1 MTTTSTPGPAGTP
14 GAPGSPG
21 TQQDRLPGVLRAL
34 AVVERLGNALPH
46 PFWLFWILAGILGV
60 VSAVLA
66 AAGVSVVSPADG
78 EEVVVQNLLSGDG
91 LAMAVSTAIDN
102 FATFGPMGTIVAV
115 IMGVAIAE
123 RTGFLSAAM
132 KVSVSR
138 VPVSWVVFA
147 VAFAGTVSHVASAAA
162 YIILVP
168 LGGLAFRAVGKSPI
182 LGVVVAYTS
191 IASGYDASPVPTPN
205 DAIFAGIT
213 TEAARIIDPS
223 AYVSPVSNWFFNIGS
238 SLLLAIVIT
247 LVTNLV
253 LAKRPDLDAD
263 PDADPDADLDDVEG
277 LELSPRD
284 RSALRAALVSGLVA
298 VGVIA
303 ALVLPPSSPLRG
315 EGGSL
320 TESPFLDGIAAIVA
334 VLFALVGIVYGWRSG
349 AITKAGDVPRLMAEG
364 VRQMA
369 PVLVLF
375 FAIAQFLAYFDW
387 THIGD
392 VIAVNSAEALE
403 TSGVPI
409 WVVFLAILALLS
421 LVNVLVTSGSAMWAI
436 AAPIVVPMLMLL
448 DVPAETT
455 QALFRIADSGSTSI
469 TPMSP
474 YFIMAL
480 GFLQRYRR
488 SAGIGTL
495 ASYTLPLAVCMTLA
509 WTLLFFAWW
518 ALGIPLGPGAPVR

>member
-1 MTTTSTPGPAGTP
+1 MTATSTPSTAGTP
-14 GAPGSPG
+14 GTSGPEP
-21 TQQDRLPGVLRAL
+21 DRLPRVLRAL

-46 PFWLFWILAGILGV
+46 PFWLFWILAAILGV
-60 VSAVLA
+60 TSAGLA

-78 EEVVVQNLLSGDG
+78 EEVVVQNLLSGEG

-138 VPVSWVVFA
+138 VPVGWVVFA

-213 TEAARIIDPS
+213 TEAARIIDPN
-223 AYVSPVSNWFFNIGS
+223 AYVSPVSNWYFNIAS

-263 PDADPDADLDDVEG
+263 PDAELDDVEG

-284 RSALRAALVSGLVA
+284 RSALRAALLSGLVA
-298 VGVIA
+298 MLAVVA
-303 ALVLPPSSPLRG
+303 AVLPASSPLRG

-349 AITKAGDVPRLMAEG
+349 AITTAADVPRLMAEG

-403 TSGVPI
+403 STGVPI
-409 WVVFLAILALLS
+409 WAVFLAILALLS
-421 LVNVLVTSGSAMWAI
+421 LVNVLVTSGSAMWAL

-455 QALFRIADSGSTSI
+455 QALFRIADSGSTAI

-480 GFLQRYRR
+480 GFLQRYRK

-509 WTLLFFAWW
+509 WTCLFFAWW

>member
-1 MTTTSTPGPAGTP
+1 MTATSKQA
-14 GAPGSPG
+14 APGTEP
-21 TQQDRLPGVLRAL
+21 DRLPRVLRAL

-46 PFWLFWILAGILGV
+46 PFWLFWILAAILGV
-60 VSAVLA
+60 TSAGLA

-78 EEVVVQNLLSGDG
+78 ETVVVQNLLSGAG
-91 LAMAVSTAIDN
+91 LAMAVSTAVDN
-102 FATFGPMGTIVAV
+102 FATFGPMGTIVVV

-213 TEAARIIDPS
+213 TEAARIIDPN
-223 AYVSPVSNWFFNIGS
+223 AYVSPVSNWFFNIAS

-253 LAKRPDLDAD
+253 LAKRPDLG
-263 PDADPDADLDDVEG
+263 ADPDADLDDVEG

-284 RSALRAALVSGLVA
+284 RKALRAALLSGLVA
-298 VGVIA
+298 ILVVVA
-303 ALVLPPSSPLRG
+303 VVLPSSSPLRG
-315 EGGSL
+315 EDGSL
-320 TESPFLDGIAAIVA
+320 TESPFLDGIAVIVA

-349 AITKAGDVPRLMAEG
+349 EITKAGDVPRLMAEG
-364 VRQMA
+364 VKQMA

-409 WVVFLAILALLS
+409 GVVFLAILALLS
-421 LVNVLVTSGSAMWAI
+421 VVNVLVTSGSAMWAI
-436 AAPIVVPMLMLL
+436 AAPVVVPMLMLL
-448 DVPAETT
+448 EVPAETT
-455 QALFRIADSGSTSI
+455 QALFRIADSGSTAI

-480 GFLQRYRR
+480 GFLQRYRKD
-488 SAGIGTL
+488 AGIGTL
-495 ASYTLPLAVCMTLA
+495 ASYTLPLAVCMTIA

>member
-1 MTTTSTPGPAGTP
+1 MTTTSKPGTA
-14 GAPGSPG
+14 GAPGTEP
-21 TQQDRLPGVLRAL
+21 DRLPRVLRAL

-46 PFWLFWILAGILGV
+46 PFWLFWILAAILGV
-60 VSAVLA
+60 ASAVLA

-78 EEVVVQNLLSGDG
+78 EEVVVQNLFSGEG
-91 LAMAVSTAIDN
+91 LAMAVETAVDN
-102 FATFGPMGTIVAV
+102 FAGFGPMGTIVAV

-123 RTGFLSAAM
+123 RTGFLAAAM

-191 IASGYDASPVPTPN
+191 IASGYDASPIPTPN

-213 TEAARIIDPS
+213 TEAARIIDPT
-223 AYVSPVSNWFFNIGS
+223 AYVSPVSNWFFNIAS
-238 SLLLAIVIT
+238 SLVLATVIT
-247 LVTNLV
+247 LVTKLV

-263 PDADPDADLDDVEG
+263 PDADLDDVAG
-277 LELSPRD
+277 LELTPRD
-284 RSALRAALVSGLVA
+284 RSALRMAMLAGAVALAAIVA
-298 VGVIA
+298 A
-303 ALVLPPSSPLRG
+303 VLPSSSPLRG
-315 EGGSL
+315 EDGSL
-320 TESPFLDGIAAIVA
+320 TESPFLGGIAAVVA
-334 VLFALVGIVYGWRSG
+334 VMFALVGTVYGVRSG
-349 AITKAGDVPRLMAEG
+349 SIATAADVPRLMAEG

-375 FAIAQFLAYFDW
+375 FAIAQFLQYFTW
-387 THIGD
+387 TRIGD
-392 VIAVNSAEALE
+392 VIAVNSANALE
-403 TSGVPI
+403 TTGVPI
-409 WVVFLAILALLS
+409 WIVFLGILALLS
-421 LVNVLVTSGSAMWAI
+421 VVNVLVTSGSAMWAM
-436 AAPIVVPMLMLL
+436 AAPVVVPMLMLL

-455 QALFRIADSGSTSI
+455 QALFRIADSGSTAI

-480 GFLQRYRR
+480 GFLQRYRKD
-488 SAGIGTL
+488 AGIGTL
-495 ASYTLPLAVCMTLA
+495 ASYTLPLAVCMTIA

-518 ALGIPLGPGAPVR
+518 GLGIPLGPGAPVR

>member
-1 MTTTSTPGPAGTP
+1 MTTTSKQAGPEA
-14 GAPGSPG
+14 AP
-21 TQQDRLPGVLRAL
+21 DRLPRVLRAL

-46 PFWLFWILAGILGV
+46 PFWLFWILAGLLAV
-60 VSAVLA
+60 ASAALS

-78 EEVVVQNLLSGDG
+78 ETVVVQNLLSGDG
-91 LAMAVSTAIDN
+91 LAMAVSTAVDN

-123 RTGFLSAAM
+123 RTGFLAALM

-168 LGGLAFRAVGKSPI
+168 LGGLAFRAVGRSPI

-213 TEAARIIDPS
+213 TEAARIIDPA
-223 AYVSPVSNWFFNIGS
+223 AYVSPVSNWFFNIAS
-238 SLLLAIVIT
+238 SLLLATVIT
-247 LVTNLV
+247 LVTRLV
-253 LAKRPDLDAD
+253 LARRPDLDAD
-263 PDADPDADLDDVEG
+263 PDADLDDVAG

-284 RSALRAALVSGLVA
+284 RSALRVALLAGLATMAA
-298 VGVIA
+298 IA
-303 ALVLPPSSPLRG
+303 AAVLPPSSPLRG
-315 EGGSL
+315 ADGSL
-320 TESPFLDGIAAIVA
+320 TESPFLDGIAAVVA
-334 VLFALVGIVYGWRSG
+334 VLFAVVGIVYGWRSG
-349 AITKAGDVPRLMAEG
+349 AVSKASDVPRLMAEG

-375 FAIAQFLAYFDW
+375 FAIAQFLQYFDW

-392 VIAVNSAEALE
+392 VVAVNSAEALR

-421 LVNVLVTSGSAMWAI
+421 VVNVLVTSGSAMWAI
-436 AAPIVVPMLMLL
+436 AAPVVVPMLMLL
-448 DVPAETT
+448 EVPAETT

-480 GFLQRYRR
+480 GFLQRYRKD
-488 SAGIGTL
+488 AGIGTL

-518 ALGIPLGPGAPVR
+518 GLGIPLGPGAPVR

>member
-1 MTTTSTPGPAGTP
+1 MTTTSTPGTAGTP
-14 GAPGSPG
+14 GTPAAEP
-21 TQQDRLPGVLRAL
+21 DRLPGVLRAL

-60 VSAVLA
+60 VSAGLA

-78 EEVVVQNLLSGDG
+78 EEVVVQNLLSGEG
-91 LAMAVSTAIDN
+91 LAMAVSTAVDN

-223 AYVSPVSNWFFNIGS
+223 AYVSPVSNWFFNIAS

-253 LAKRPDLDAD
+253 LAKRPDL
-263 PDADPDADLDDVEG
+263 DADPDADLDDVEG

-284 RSALRAALVSGLVA
+284 RSALRAALVSGLIAILVIVA
-298 VGVIA
+298 V
-303 ALVLPPSSPLRG
+303 VLPPSSPLRG

-349 AITKAGDVPRLMAEG
+349 AITRAGDVPRLMAEG

-403 TSGVPI
+403 STGVPI

-421 LVNVLVTSGSAMWAI
+421 LVNVLVTSGSAMWAL

-480 GFLQRYRR
+480 GFLQRYRK

-509 WTLLFFAWW
+509 WTVLFFAWW
-518 ALGIPLGPGAPVR
+518 GLGIPLGPGAPVR

>member
-1 MTTTSTPGPAGTP
+1 MTATSTPGT
-14 GAPGSPG
+14 APGTSGPEP
-21 TQQDRLPGVLRAL
+21 DRLPGVLRAL

-60 VSAVLA
+60 LSAALA

-78 EEVVVQNLLSGDG
+78 EEVVVQNLLSGEG
-91 LAMAVSTAIDN
+91 LAMAVSTAVDN

-138 VPVSWVVFA
+138 VPVGWVVFA

-213 TEAARIIDPS
+213 TEAARIIDPN
-223 AYVSPVSNWFFNIGS
+223 AYVSPVSNWYFNIAS

-263 PDADPDADLDDVEG
+263 PDADLDDVEG

-284 RSALRAALVSGLVA
+284 RSALRAAMLSGVVAMLAVVA
-298 VGVIA
+298 V
-303 ALVLPPSSPLRG
+303 VLPPSSPLRG

-349 AITKAGDVPRLMAEG
+349 VITKAADVPRLMAEG

-403 TSGVPI
+403 STGVPI
-409 WVVFLAILALLS
+409 WAVFLAILALLS
-421 LVNVLVTSGSAMWAI
+421 LVNVLVTSGSAMWAL

-455 QALFRIADSGSTSI
+455 QALFRIADSGSTAI

-480 GFLQRYRR
+480 GFLQRYRK

-509 WTLLFFAWW
+509 WTCLFFAWW
-518 ALGIPLGPGAPVR
+518 ALGIPLGPGAPVH

>member
-1 MTTTSTPGPAGTP
+1 MTATSTPGTAGTP
-14 GAPGSPG
+14 GTSGPEPN
-21 TQQDRLPGVLRAL
+21 RLPRVLRAL

-46 PFWLFWILAGILGV
+46 PFWLFWILAAILGV
-60 VSAVLA
+60 TSAGLA

-78 EEVVVQNLLSGDG
+78 EEVVVQNLLSGEG

-138 VPVSWVVFA
+138 VPVGWVVFA

-213 TEAARIIDPS
+213 TEAARIIDPN
-223 AYVSPVSNWFFNIGS
+223 AYVSPVSNWYFNIAS

-263 PDADPDADLDDVEG
+263 PDAELDDVEG

-284 RSALRAALVSGLVA
+284 RSALRAALLSGLVA
-298 VGVIA
+298 MLAVVA
-303 ALVLPPSSPLRG
+303 AVLPASSPLRG

-349 AITKAGDVPRLMAEG
+349 AITKAADVPRLMAEG

-403 TSGVPI
+403 STGVPI
-409 WVVFLAILALLS
+409 WAVFLAILALLS
-421 LVNVLVTSGSAMWAI
+421 LVNVLVTSGSAMWAL

-455 QALFRIADSGSTSI
+455 QALFRIADSGSTAI

-480 GFLQRYRR
+480 GFLQRYRK

-509 WTLLFFAWW
+509 WTCLFFAWW